1 MMEKTIKFLTA
12 VGILVGGI
20 SEMLRQVNHYTDNQR
35 LLKQSGQDPSSLKC
49 CSRDQD
55 KQYGRSDDQVRNAK

>member
-35 LLKQSGQDPSSLKC
+35 LLKQPGQDPSSQKC
-49 CSRDQD
+49 CRADQY
-55 KQYGRSDDQVRNAK
+55 KQYGSSDDQVRNAK